1 MTGIGS
7 GLYTVYIDIYS
18 EHSRDGK
25 AGNDMNEW
33 KQAWWLT
40 RSEMNKD
47 KLQWLWTAIFMIYT
61 GSMSGVM
68 LLGQQKTDF
77 INPVVDTFF
86 LIMVPFQG
94 FVFSRRSFRYIQED
108 SYTQMLA
115 YYRRL
120 PIPNETVMWSRLQQA
135 LMAFTYNGIFFYG
148 SLYVVGLH
156 EEGFRWDQYLAF
168 GITCTGYGLLM
179 TGLYIYGEFL
189 HSGKKYLLLSS
200 LFLPLTI
207 ILSLLIR
214 TSGSYGFSI
223 VIDMSKSWGLLSPI
237 MWVALVAGIAGL
249 WLFSRLTL
257 KKLSTRDLS

>member
-1 MTGIGS
+1 M
-7 GLYTVYIDIYS
+7 
-18 EHSRDGK
+18 
-25 AGNDMNEW
+25 DMNAW

-40 RSEMNKD
+40 RSEMKKD
-47 KLQWLWTAIFMIYT
+47 KLQCLWTAIFMIYT
-61 GSMSGVM
+61 GGMSGVM

-86 LIMVPFQG
+86 LIMVPIQG

-120 PIPNETVMWSRLQQA
+120 PITNETVMWSRLQQS
-135 LMAFTYNGIFFYG
+135 LMAFAYNGVFFYG
-148 SLYVVGLH
+148 ALYVVGLR

-189 HSGKKYLLLSS
+189 YSGKKYLLLS
-200 LFLPLTI
+200 LLLLPLTI
-207 ILSLLIR
+207 IASLLIR
-214 TSGSYGFSI
+214 MSGSYGLWF
-223 VIDMSKSWGLLSPI
+223 VIDQSKSWGLLSPI
-237 MWVALVAGIAGL
+237 MWVALVAGLAAL
-249 WLFSRLTL
+249 WGFSRLTL
-257 KKLSTRDLS
+257 KKLSLRDLS